1 MNDDDDSKKLPRA
14 RWTSEDA
21 RAKETKRV
29 SQLLDA
35 EGGQRNDAPPA
46 DPEPADVYGLP
57 TDPEEAPVYGAPEDV
72 EPSRPVATRVY
83 GMPAPVYGM
92 PATRRPVVTEPP
104 PAPAKSRFAPFIIGG
119 IVAAAAVLWWFSR

>member
-1 MNDDDDSKKLPRA
+1 MNADDDSKKQLPRA

-21 RAKETKRV
+21 RAKETKRA
-29 SQLLDA
+29 SELLDA
-35 EGGQRNDAPPA
+35 ESGQSNDTAPD

-57 TDPEEAPVYGAPEDV
+57 ADPEEAPVYGAPEDAA
-72 EPSRPVATRVY
+72 PSRPVAARVY
-83 GMPAPVYGM
+83 GMAAPVYGM

-104 PAPAKSRFAPFIIGG
+104 APAKSRLAPFIIGG